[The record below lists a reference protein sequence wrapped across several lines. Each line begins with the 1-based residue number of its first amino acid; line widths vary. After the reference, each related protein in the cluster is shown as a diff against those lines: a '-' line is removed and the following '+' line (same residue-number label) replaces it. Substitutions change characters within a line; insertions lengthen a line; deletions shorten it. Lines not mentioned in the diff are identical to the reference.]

1 VAERCVLFPKTSD
14 ALTDLLVKKV
24 VYTDLDETILEVEEE
39 LDPYEDLLDMERRK
53 LSLLSSTS

>member
-1 VAERCVLFPKTSD
+1 
-14 ALTDLLVKKV
+14 LTDLLVKKM

>member
-1 VAERCVLFPKTSD
+1 M
-14 ALTDLLVKKV
+14 